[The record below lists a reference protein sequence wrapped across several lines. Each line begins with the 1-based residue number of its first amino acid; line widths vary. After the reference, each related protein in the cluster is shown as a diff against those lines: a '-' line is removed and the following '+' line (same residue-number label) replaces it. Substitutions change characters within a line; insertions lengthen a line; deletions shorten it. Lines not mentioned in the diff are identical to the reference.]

1 MPRPYS
7 RRNISL
13 SEVSTVIVWCVSL
26 LSLIWRYTGGAISG
40 TPEFLIGTGIGLIVL
55 QVFYGILIC
64 LMRYIVNPPFGF
76 VWLVLSLV
84 LCSFTVSVA
93 VAGADIARVSV
104 QAEIPVTTV
113 GYDLSIVVCQS
124 IFIAALFSLG
134 FNAGSHTRPP
144 PWAHRRTKTRA
155 PWKEEDEEDVVYA
168 AADDTRGAHVIG
180 DTEA

>member
-1 MPRPYS
+1 MPRS
-7 RRNISL
+7 SARRKIAL

-26 LSLIWRYTGGAISG
+26 LSLIWRYTGGAIDG
-40 TPEFLIGTGIGLIVL
+40 TPQFLIGTGVGLIVL

-76 VWLVLSLV
+76 VWIVLSLV

-93 VAGADIARVSV
+93 VTGADIARVSV
-104 QAEIPVTTV
+104 EAEIPITTV

-144 PWAHRRTKTRA
+144 PWAHRRTKKSAAWRNS
-155 PWKEEDEEDVVYA
+155 DEEDVVYA
-168 AADDTRGAHVIG
+168 AADDRTGQHVIG
-180 DTEA
+180 DVEA